1 DGFLAHRYWSRLKL
15 NAKAPITSLE
25 ITNVCRR
32 ASITIFKVTAYDAAR
47 NDCMLLAQELP
58 GQWRATYDREDA
70 RIYENRRAMP
80 RAWLVG
86 HAEATNEQDALRR
99 IRGED
104 ERPFDPRRTALLEI
118 PPDRLPRELREAA
131 NEASDP
137 AAQARI
143 VNYEPNRLAIETAS
157 DK

>member
-1 DGFLAHRYWSRLKL
+1 TSDRQTSDGQTSDGQTSDGQTSGGDRLEHELKAGVDTAEWAHDRADVLAHIQHERAPVFDSNPGDGLQAHRYWSRLKL

-47 NDCMLLAQELP
+47 NDCTLLAQELP
-58 GQWRATYDREDA
+58 SQWRATYDREDA

-86 HAEATNEQDALRR
+86 HA
-99 IRGED
+99 
-104 ERPFDPRRTALLEI
+104 
-118 PPDRLPRELREAA
+118 
-131 NEASDP
+131 
-137 AAQARI
+137 
-143 VNYEPNRLAIETAS
+143 
-157 DK
+157 